1 MQAQINIWR
10 AMTIRIID
18 RPSVTDSEDNDQSK
32 LNALKEG
39 RISAMVSTFLSRYAV
54 TEICKDVSE
63 LEATRRCDQLTIIIR
78 KATELS
84 SLLAQQNVRV
94 QACFRED
101 LSKEARKELNEPGLL
116 RPHASMHLDDDEHI
130 EDYIIDLVVHPA
142 IMAWGDERGENHDH
156 HRLWQPAV
164 VFSARRAVVPGRTT
178 AHQKHSHDEENQAFL
193 NKKSTGGNMAKKAC
207 LAQERAAKKMVTY

>member
-1 MQAQINIWR
+1 VQAQISIWR

-18 RPSVTDSEDNDQSK
+18 RPSVTDSENNNQSQ
-32 LNALKEG
+32 LSALKEG

-63 LEATRRCDQLTIIIR
+63 LEATRRRDHLTMIIR

-84 SLLAQQNVRV
+84 SKLAQQNVQV

-101 LSKEARKELNEPGLL
+101 LSKEARMELNEPWLL
-116 RPHASMHLDDDEHI
+116 RPHASMHLDDDEYI
-130 EDYIIDLVVHPA
+130 EDYIIDLVVHSA
-142 IMAWGDERGENHDH
+142 IMAWGDERGGNHDH

-178 AHQKHSHDEENQAFL
+178 ANQKHSHDEESQAHS
-193 NKKSTGGNMAKKAC
+193 NKESTGGTRAKKAC
-207 LAQERAAKKMVTY
+207 LAQERAASKMVTY